1 MTRVIRK
8 SRTTSSREAAELLS
22 GIFVAELVKPSKC
35 LWIVSPWISDIPILD
50 NVGGEFDGLCD
61 MPHRRVRLTEVL
73 ATLASSG
80 TEIVVGSTTDASND
94 AFLRRVEVAFDS
106 QGLAPQLT
114 LSLDGAGELHEKAI
128 TGDDFAV
135 AGSMNITNN
144 GVFVRE
150 EFIEFRRDAEF
161 VARARMDAFERFG
174 GVL

>member
-8 SRTTSSREAAELLS
+8 SRTTSSREASELLS

-35 LWIVSPWISDIPILD
+35 IWIVSPWISDIPILD

-61 MPHRRVRLTEVL
+61 IPHRSVRLSEVL
-73 ATLASSG
+73 VRLAVSG
-80 TEIVVGSTTDASND
+80 TEVVVGSTTDASND
-94 AFLRRVEVAFDS
+94 AFLRRLEVAFDS
-106 QGLAPQLT
+106 QGLAAKLKV
-114 LSLDGAGELHEKAI
+114 SLDAAGELHEKAI
-128 TGDDFAV
+128 TGDDFSV

-150 EFIEFRRDAEF
+150 EFIEFRTDEEF
-161 VARARMDAFERFG
+161 VARARMDSFDRFG

>member
-8 SRTTSSREAAELLS
+8 SRTTSSREAAELLA

-50 NVGGEFDGLCD
+50 NVGGEFDGLYD
-61 MPHRRVRLTEVL
+61 MPHRSVRLTEML

-80 TEIVVGSTTDASND
+80 SCVVIGSTTDPSNT
-94 AFLRRVEVAFDS
+94 AFLQRIEMAFES
-106 QGLAPQLT
+106 QGMASRLT
-114 LSLDGAGELHEKAI
+114 LSLDAAGELHEKAI

-135 AGSMNITNN
+135 AGSMNITNS

-150 EFIEFRRDAEF
+150 EFIEFRTDEEF

-174 GVL
+174 GAL